1 MAPPD
6 NEWLTSSPLA
16 PDHAP
21 ADEEPVPVP
30 APATAATGSLEGKLL
45 RKLLEALGDP
55 PVRIGLWNGE
65 EICTC
70 AGAPQFRVDIHD
82 RATLMKICLNPDL
95 QFGDAYSQ
103 GRLTIEGDLVALL
116 EAVIRAAPRHDARK
130 RVKDTFSRWLNRPR
144 SNTLGGS
151 RQNIHHHYDIGNAFY
166 KLWLDE
172 RMLYTCAYF
181 PSSDASLEEAQLA
194 KMHHVSR
201 KLMLKPGQTV
211 AEAGFGWGSLA
222 LHMAQHYG
230 VTVRAYNISQEQVA
244 YARNRAREL
253 GLSRQVEFIEDDYRN
268 MAGQVDA
275 FVSVGMLEHVG
286 HENYQALGEVIDR
299 CLKPGGFGLIHSI
312 GRNKAESLHPWIE
325 KRIFPGAYPPS
336 LKEMMDIFEPWQ
348 LSVLDVE
355 NLRLHYAQTLQHW
368 LARFEAARDEVE
380 AMYDADFVRTWRLY
394 LAGSIASFLTGGL
407 QLFQV
412 VFARAHNNTIP
423 MTRAHI
429 YWPAEG

>member
-1 MAPPD
+1 MATPD
-6 NEWLTSSPLA
+6 DQWLTPPPLTA
-16 PDHAP
+16 DQAP
-21 ADEEPVPVP
+21 ASEDAIP
-30 APATAATGSLEGKLL
+30 APAPGAAGSLEGKLL

-55 PVRIGLWNGE
+55 PIRIGLWNGE

-70 AGAPQFRVDIHD
+70 TGAPQSRVAIHD

-116 EAVIRAAPRHDARK
+116 EAVIRAAPRRDARK
-130 RVKDTFSRWLNRPR
+130 RVKDTFSQWLNRPR

-181 PSSDASLEEAQLA
+181 PSPDASLEEAQLA

-201 KLMLKPGQTV
+201 KLMLQPGQTV

-230 VTVRAYNISQEQVA
+230 VTVRAYNISHEQVV
-244 YARNRAREL
+244 YARDRAREL
-253 GLSRQVEFIEDDYRN
+253 GLERQVEFIEDDYRN
-268 MAGQVDA
+268 MTGQVDA

-286 HENYQALGEVIDR
+286 HDNYQALGEVIDR
-299 CLKPGGFGLIHSI
+299 CLKPEGLGLIHSI
-312 GRNKAESLHPWIE
+312 GRNKADSLHPWIE

-348 LSVLDVE
+348 FSVLDVE
-355 NLRLHYAQTLQHW
+355 NLRLHYAQTLWHW
-368 LARFEAARDEVE
+368 LMRFEAARDAVE

-394 LAGSIASFLTGGL
+394 LAGSTASFRAGGL

-412 VFARAHNNTIP
+412 VFARAQNNTIP
-423 MTRAHI
+423 MTREHQ
-429 YWPAEG
+429 YRPAEG